1 MPPATRMRVFK
12 QRVAV
17 ALRPA
22 LVAAAALAALAPQ
35 VAHAQPVASF
45 SFAPSSPLT
54 SEQVTF
60 VSTSTGATTPVKW
73 DLDGDRLC
81 DDATGPV
88 TARSFWPAGAYAVT
102 LCVSDGIDD
111 ATVTRRFT
119 VQNRPPAAAIAY
131 APLAPMSGDTVALV
145 STSADPDG
153 PIVSQDWD
161 LDGDGAFDD
170 AIGATASV
178 SFEAPGNHPVGLLVT
193 DRDGAANVA
202 TVAIAVRARPA
213 EPITPFPVVR
223 MAGSFGQSG
232 IRIQQLVVRAPV
244 GARVEVDCRGRG
256 CPFKKVIR
264 RARSEVIRIRRFS
277 RRVLRPDAVVEI
289 WVTKS
294 GEVGK
299 YTRFRIRKGRPPSRV
314 DRCLPPGA
322 KRPAPCP

>member
-17 ALRPA
+17 ALRPG
-22 LVAAAALAALAPQ
+22 LLAAALLALAPQ
-35 VAHAQPVASF
+35 TAPAAPVASF
-45 SFAPSSPLT
+45 TFSPPAPLT
-54 SEQVTF
+54 NEQVTF
-60 VSTSTGATTPVKW
+60 VSTATGATTPVKW

-81 DDATGPV
+81 DDAAGPLV
-88 TARSFWPAGAYAVT
+88 TRSFWPAGGYAVT
-102 LCVSDGIDD
+102 LCVSDGTDD
-111 ATVTRRFT
+111 ATLTRRFI
-119 VQNRPPAAAIAY
+119 VQNRSPAAAIAF
-131 APLAPMSGDTVALV
+131 APLAPMSGDTIALV

-178 SFEAPGNHPVGLLVT
+178 SFEAPGTHPVGLLVT

-202 TVAIAVRARPA
+202 TVAIPVAARPP

-232 IRIQQLVVRAPV
+232 IKIQQLLVRAPI
-244 GARVEVDCRGRG
+244 GARVRVDCRGRG
-256 CPFKKVIR
+256 CPFRKMIR
-264 RARSEVIRIRRFS
+264 RARSEAIRIRRFAHH
-277 RRVLRPDAVVEI
+277 VLRPRAVIVI
-289 WVTKS
+289 RVTKS

-314 DRCLPPGA
+314 DRCLLPGA
-322 KRPAPCP
+322 KRPTACP